1 MELED
6 LKSIWKQ
13 NEPSYKPKN
22 EQEIALMLRGKS
34 MSIIDKLKRSVW
46 LDFIITVVVSVAL
59 LVYAISLP
67 SGALKWT
74 SISLLLMCL
83 AFTIYYIKKLTLLNR
98 FVPNENLQSTITT
111 LIARLDNY
119 LKFYKNS
126 YAILYPVFFLLGLLF
141 GAMEKG
147 PAVYI
152 EYLSRTSII
161 IYLVLMAGL
170 FFFLSSWFA
179 NWYLKKLYGD
189 HVEKL
194 RKLLD
199 ELQGFA
205 QTPS

>member
-22 EQEIALMLRGKS
+22 EQEIALMMRGKS

-46 LDFIITVVVSVAL
+46 LEFIITIVASLAL
-59 LVYAISLP
+59 LIYAISLP

-83 AFTIYYIKKLTLLNR
+83 AFTIYYIKKLTLLTR
-98 FVPNENLQSTITT
+98 FVPNENLQSTITM
-111 LIARLDNY
+111 LIARLESY

-126 YAILYPVFFLLGLLF
+126 YAILYPIFFLLGLLF
-141 GAMEKG
+141 GALERG
-147 PAVYI
+147 PSAYI
-152 EYLSRTSII
+152 EYLSRTTTI

-170 FFFLSSWFA
+170 FFFISSWFA
-179 NWYLKKLYGD
+179 NWYIRKLYGE

-199 ELQGFA
+199 ELQSFA

>member
-46 LDFIITVVVSVAL
+46 LELIITVVVSVAL
-59 LVYAISLP
+59 MVYAVSLQ

-111 LIARLDNY
+111 LITRLDNY

-141 GAMEKG
+141 GAMERG